1 VSRLYPLVDM
11 SLAAGI
17 RLGPYEI
24 IAPLGAGGMGE
35 VYRARDTRLARE
47 VAVKVLPERLARDAE
62 LARRFEREAK
72 AVAALSHPNIL
83 TIHDVGTHG
92 DISYAVTELLEGETL
107 AARLSL
113 GPLPW
118 PAAVEVAT
126 AVAEGLSAAHARGI
140 IHRDLKPENIFLTS
154 DGRIKILDFG
164 LARHKLAASR
174 PEETSAP
181 TQAAL
186 TDPGWVMGT
195 AAYMSPEQARG
206 EPADVP
212 SDIFSLGCVL
222 YEAASG
228 HRPFRGKTP
237 AEMMASILRDPAPTL
252 SEEKPDVPQEIS
264 VLIAHCLEKQPNERF
279 QSARDLAFA
288 LRAARTAGA
297 PKTPSGRHLRAID
310 SVAILPFAN
319 ASGDPEAE
327 YLSDGITET
336 IISQLS
342 RLPNLRVMARS
353 TVFRYKGSGVD
364 PIAAGRELKV
374 GAVVTGR
381 VFHRGDDLVIKTEL
395 VDLADGSQLWGERHA
410 RKIADVLAIENE
422 IAEHISESLRLKLSG
437 EEKEQLVRRSTENQ
451 EAYRLYLRGRFF
463 WNKRTEEG
471 LRRGIE
477 YFRQAIEVDPDY
489 AVAYVGIAHS
499 YAVLG
504 FHAIAPPGEAFPR
517 AKAAALKALELDP
530 SLAEA
535 RAPLAYALHY
545 YDWNW
550 NESERE
556 YRRCLEAAPQDATAH
571 NYYASLLTSLGRFE
585 EALKEWRRA
594 QELDPLSLIIRAA
607 TGWFFYVARR
617 YDEAI
622 REAKKTLEMD
632 PTFAVARRVL
642 GLSFQKTSRPDEAIE
657 ELRKAVELSGGSTQY
672 LADLGRAF
680 ATAGREAEARRTLE
694 ELEEFSKSR
703 YVSPYFT
710 AAVHLALGDRD
721 RALDGLEQAC
731 AERSLGM
738 TFLKVDPNLDDLRA
752 EPRFMDLVR
761 RVGLP

>member
-1 VSRLYPLVDM
+1 M
-11 SLAAGI
+11 SISAGT

-24 IAPLGAGGMGE
+24 LAPLGAGGMGE

-47 VAVKVLPERLARDAE
+47 VAVKVLPEHLARDAD

-83 TIHDVGTHG
+83 TLYDVGTHG

-107 AARLSL
+107 AARLAR

-118 PAAVEVAT
+118 PAAVEIAT
-126 AVAEGLSAAHARGI
+126 AVAEGLSAAHSRGI
-140 IHRDLKPENIFLTS
+140 IHRDLKPQNIFLTS
-154 DGRIKILDFG
+154 DGRAKILDFG
-164 LARHKLAASR
+164 LARQKLVASR
-174 PEETSAP
+174 PEETSVP
-181 TQAAL
+181 TEAAL

-195 AAYMSPEQARG
+195 AAYMSPEQVRG

-228 HRPFRGKTP
+228 QRPFRGKTP
-237 AEMMASILRDPAPTL
+237 AETMASILRDPAPTL
-252 SEEKPDVPQEIS
+252 SEENSDVPQEIS
-264 VLIAHCLEKQPNERF
+264 VLTAHCLEKEPNNRF

-288 LRAARTAGA
+288 LRAAREAAAA
-297 PKTPSGRHLRAID
+297 PKTPSGRQRRAID
-310 SVAILPFAN
+310 SLAILPFAN

-342 RLPNLRVMARS
+342 RLPHLRVMARS

-364 PIAAGRELKV
+364 PLAAGRELKV

-381 VFHRGDDLVIKTEL
+381 VFHRGDDLIIKTEL
-395 VDLADGSQLWGERHA
+395 VDLADGSQLWGERYA

-422 IAEHISESLRLKLSG
+422 IAERISETLRLKLTG
-437 EEKEQLVRRSTENQ
+437 EEKERLSRPSTESQ

-477 YFRQAIEVDPDY
+477 YFRQAIDVDPGY
-489 AVAYVGIAHS
+489 AVAYVGMAHS

-504 FHAIAPPGEAFPR
+504 FHTIVPPGEAFPR
-517 AKAAALKALELDP
+517 AKAAALEALEIDP

-550 NESERE
+550 TESERE
-556 YRRCLEAAPQDATAH
+556 FKRCLEANPQDATAH
-571 NYYASLLTSLGRFE
+571 NYYANLLTLLGRFE
-585 EALKEWRRA
+585 EALAEWRRA

-607 TGWFFYVARR
+607 TGWTLYFARR
-617 YDEAI
+617 YEEAI
-622 REAKKTLEMD
+622 HEAEKALEMD
-632 PTFAVARRVL
+632 STFAVARRVL
-642 GLSFQKTSRPDEAIE
+642 GLSFQKTSRPDKAVE
-657 ELRKAVELSGGSTQY
+657 ELRKAFELSGGSTQY
-672 LADLGRAF
+672 LADLAHAF
-680 ATAGREAEARRTLE
+680 ATAGREVEARRTLG
-694 ELEEFSKSR
+694 ELEEISKSR
-703 YVSPYFT
+703 YVSPYFV
-710 AAVHLALGDRD
+710 AAVHVALGDREQ
-721 RALDGLEQAC
+721 ALDCLEKAYR
-731 AERSLGM
+731 ERSLGM
-738 TFLKVDPNLDDLRA
+738 TFLKLDPNLDDLRA
-752 EPRFMDLVR
+752 EPRFADLVR
-761 RVGLP
+761 RVGFP

>member
-1 VSRLYPLVDM
+1 
-11 SLAAGI
+11 
-17 RLGPYEI
+17 
-24 IAPLGAGGMGE
+24 MGE
-35 VYRARDTRLARE
+35 VYRARDTRLERE

-62 LARRFEREAK
+62 LVRRFEREAR

-83 TIHDVGTHG
+83 TIYDVGTHG
-92 DISYAVTELLEGETL
+92 EVSYVVTELLDGDTL
-107 AARLSL
+107 AARLAP

-118 PAAVEVAT
+118 PAAVAIAM

-154 DGRIKILDFG
+154 DGRVKILDFG
-164 LARHKLAASR
+164 LARRKLAASR

-181 TQAAL
+181 TEAAL

-206 EPADVP
+206 EPAEAP

-222 YEAASG
+222 FEAASG

-237 AEMMASILRDPAPTL
+237 AETMASILRDPAPRL
-252 SEEKPDVPQEIS
+252 SEVKPDVPEEIS
-264 VLIAHCLEKQPNERF
+264 VLIAHCLEKEPEDRF

-288 LRAARTAGA
+288 LRAAREAAAA
-297 PKTPSGRHLRAID
+297 PKTTSGRQRRAID
-310 SVAILPFAN
+310 SIAILPFAN

-342 RLPNLRVMARS
+342 RLPHLRVMARS

-422 IAEHISESLRLKLSG
+422 IAERISESLRLKLTG
-437 EEKEQLVRRSTENQ
+437 EEKEQLVRRSTESQ

-489 AVAYVGIAHS
+489 AVAYLGIAHT

-504 FHAIAPPGEAFPR
+504 FHAIAPPSEAFPR
-517 AKAAALKALELDP
+517 AKAAALKALEIDP

-550 NESERE
+550 NESEKE

-594 QELDPLSLIIRAA
+594 QEVDPLSLIIRAA
-607 TGWFFYVARR
+607 TGWFFYLARR

-622 REAKKTLEMD
+622 REAKTALEMD

-680 ATAGREAEARRTLE
+680 ATAGREEQARKTLE
-694 ELEEFSKSR
+694 ELEEVSKSR
-703 YVSPYFT
+703 YVSPYF
-710 AAVHLALGDRD
+710 
-721 RALDGLEQAC
+721 
-731 AERSLGM
+731 
-738 TFLKVDPNLDDLRA
+738 
-752 EPRFMDLVR
+752 
-761 RVGLP
+761 